1 MKGCAVDFTEFRAA
15 AELLGMLLTDLRSL
29 TLLLLLLAASICD
42 LRTRRIPNVLTFG
55 GAALALL
62 YSLAAPHH
70 GVGPLRALGG
80 LGLGL
85 ALMLPLYLL
94 RAMGAGDVKL
104 MGALALATS
113 PPYVLGTFIGAG
125 ITVLAWLLGRR
136 RLWILLNPKVK
147 KRLQK
152 LAEEVGDKQ
161 PFAPYVLVGFL
172 LTAVWIQ

>member
-1 MKGCAVDFTEFRAA
+1 M
-15 AELLGMLLTDLRSL
+15 
-29 TLLLLLLAASICD
+29 
-42 LRTRRIPNVLTFG
+42 
-55 GAALALL
+55 
-62 YSLAAPHH
+62 
-70 GVGPLRALGG
+70 
-80 LGLGL
+80 
-85 ALMLPLYLL
+85 
-94 RAMGAGDVKL
+94 
-104 MGALALATS
+104 
-113 PPYVLGTFIGAG
+113 LGTFIGAG